1 MEMIRYRPSAPLNR
15 YVETFWWSH
24 RERAGEYSE
33 HMLPSGSVQMI
44 FALHQEPIICVP
56 ASSPR
61 DSLSWSGA
69 IVHGPQWSYFK
80 TSPKPAGTTVGIAFR
95 AGMAGGILGFP
106 ISELTDCHVSVDAV
120 WGARGHE
127 LRERLLGARSPNSV
141 FSILETELIA
151 RLKRPL
157 LIHPAV
163 SNALA
168 FRSAGWPAIR
178 VADVQRDTGYS
189 PRHFVALFR
198 KAVGL
203 TPKHYYRIK
212 RFMAVLQ
219 DLASSDPEDLADLA
233 TSAGYSDQAHLTREF
248 REFAGVTPTQYRP
261 RDSSSILHH
270 RALDAPLGRPRER

>member
-24 RERAGEYSE
+24 RDRAGEYSE
-33 HMLPSGSVQMI
+33 HMLPSGSVHMI

-56 ASSPR
+56 GSSPR

-80 TSPKPAGTTVGIAFR
+80 TAPKPAGTTVGIAFR

-106 ISELTDCHVSVDAV
+106 ISELTDCHVSVAAV

-198 KAVGL
+198 EAVGL

-212 RFMAVLQ
+212 RFIAVLQ

-261 RDSSSILHH
+261 RDSTSILHH
-270 RALDAPLGRPRER
+270 RALDATLGRPLER